1 MGLFSDHPHLP
12 RPSRLHLPVRLHSQ
26 FTMGHHMYR
35 AARGVRS
42 TALAASNDA
51 RIVGVVLV
59 LAATALALEMA
70 ASFK

>member
-1 MGLFSDHPHLP
+1 MGLFSDRRRLP
-12 RPSRLHLPVRLHSQ
+12 RRTRLQ
-26 FTMGHHMYR
+26 R

-59 LAATALALEMA
+59 MAAAALALEMA
-70 ASFK
+70 NSFK

>member
-1 MGLFSDHPHLP
+1 M
-12 RPSRLHLPVRLHSQ
+12 Q
-26 FTMGHHMYR
+26 R

-51 RIVGVVLV
+51 RVVGVILV
-59 LAATALALEMA
+59 LAAAGLAVEMA

>member
-1 MGLFSDHPHLP
+1 MGLFSDRRRLP
-12 RPSRLHLPVRLHSQ
+12 RSIE
-26 FTMGHHMYR
+26 R

-51 RIVGVVLV
+51 RIVAVVLV
-59 LAATALALEMA
+59 LAGAALAVEMT